1 MRSGVFKPCTAI
13 VVGKRVAAGD
23 MSSRGSFKYKT
34 PAGRKLGLEEQGGRR
49 KREWEKAKDRR
60 KHEPWSGGIGRN
72 DLKKSVYFLFF
83 SHGLFWEGCMI
94 DTVNARG
101 NGLDLGDLSA
111 YPTLFGAA
119 NPKLGSRLTLG
130 TLPTRLH
137 ISRTTGNQ

>member
-1 MRSGVFKPCTAI
+1 MVRWN
-13 VVGKRVAAGD
+13 
-23 MSSRGSFKYKT
+23 
-34 PAGRKLGLEEQGGRR
+34 
-49 KREWEKAKDRR
+49 WEKRSQKISLFPVFQLVGMKRAS
-60 KHEPWSGGIGRN
+60 PVLGSG
-72 DLKKSVYFLFF
+72 
-83 SHGLFWEGCMI
+83 MI